1 MLKKAKGK
9 MLFYLQGH
17 LTPLLQLTV
26 CVVEPEQVCPL
37 CRGDGLVQ
45 VLDRVF
51 RPPEQVLEHPE

>member
-1 MLKKAKGK
+1 